1 VEGGEVIVIDRRKAR
16 AWSRMGPRAVYGQ
29 FLLEMAREDSK
40 VLALSADLGRSSGLA
55 AFSKEL
61 PDQYFNTGIAEQNL
75 IGISSGLARMGYKV
89 FSTTFAPFASLRAGD
104 QVRMNLGYM
113 QEPVN
118 IVALASGF
126 SLGFLGNS
134 HFGIEDIAVMRAIPG
149 ITIISPADCF
159 ELYKCLNAV
168 KNYNYPVYIRLT
180 GGVSMPVVYEEEYS
194 YKIGKANVIRP
205 IESITIVTH
214 GTTVGHAL
222 KAISDME
229 KDGHKIGLI
238 NMHTIKPLDEN
249 IIRQVLT
256 QSDHVL
262 VFEEHTVIGG
272 LGSAI
277 LEYMNDVQISGATVY
292 RHGVKDYFPK
302 SGSYDYMLETLGLN
316 AKGIKN
322 ALNTI
327 LNRERERCD
336 KR

>member
-1 VEGGEVIVIDRRKAR
+1 MIAVDKRKAR
-16 AWSRMGPRAVYGQ
+16 AWSRMGPRAVYGK

-55 AFSKEL
+55 AFAKEI
-61 PDQYFNTGIAEQNL
+61 PNQFFNTGIAEQNL
-75 IGISSGLARMGYKV
+75 VGISSGLARMGYKV
-89 FSTTFAPFASLRAGD
+89 FSTTFAPFASLRAGE

-126 SLGFLGNS
+126 ALGFLGNS

-149 ITIISPADCF
+149 IAIISPADCF

-180 GGVSMPVVYEEEYS
+180 GGVNMPVVYEDEYD
-194 YKIGKANVIRP
+194 YKIGKANIIRP
-205 IESITIVTH
+205 IDSVTIVAH

-229 KDGHKIGLI
+229 KDGRKIGLI

-249 IIRQVLT
+249 ITRQALT

-262 VFEEHTVIGG
+262 VFEEHTVVGG

-277 LEYMNDVQISGATVY
+277 IEYMNDKQISGATVHRY
-292 RHGVKDYFPK
+292 GVRDCFPK
-302 SGSYDYMLETLGLN
+302 TGGYNYMLETLGLN
-316 AKGIKN
+316 SEGIKASVYKIINN
-322 ALNTI
+322 A
-327 LNRERERCD
+327 
-336 KR
+336 